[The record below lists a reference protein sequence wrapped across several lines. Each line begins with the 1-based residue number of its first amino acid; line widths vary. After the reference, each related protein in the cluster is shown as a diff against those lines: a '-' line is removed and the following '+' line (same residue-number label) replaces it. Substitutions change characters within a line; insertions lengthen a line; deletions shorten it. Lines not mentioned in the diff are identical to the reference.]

1 MSQPLSVIT
10 PDLLKKL
17 QADIFKY
24 KLHGPPIFRQNIPCK
39 YGDQCKYGRYSCI
52 YSHESLCKYQKN
64 NKTCL
69 NRSCTHQHDLPL
81 EFQLAQALFSQ
92 KSQFF
97 VNLPSSDTQISASD
111 NLSQSNTTS
120 TNGAAFLNE
129 FCFHP
134 QEFSNNPAQIT
145 IKWMNHI
152 N

>member
-17 QADIFKY
+17 QADISKY

-69 NRSCTHQHDLPL
+69 NRSKIAIFSLLKLSSDKNRNFPTIY
-81 EFQLAQALFSQ
+81 QALIH
-92 KSQFF
+92 QFQRPITILKAIQF
-97 VNLPSSDTQISASD
+97 TQTAQ
-111 NLSQSNTTS
+111 LYS
-120 TNGAAFLNE
+120 TNFASIPKNFRTILLK
-129 FCFHP
+129 
-134 QEFSNNPAQIT
+134 IT
-145 IKWMNHI
+145 TK
-152 N
+152 

>member
-92 KSQFF
+92 KSQFS
-97 VNLPSSDTQISASD
+97 VDLPSSDTPISVSN

-145 IKWMNHI
+145 IK
-152 N
+152 

>member
-81 EFQLAQALFSQ
+81 EFQLAQALFNQ
-92 KSQFF
+92 KSEFS
-97 VNLPSSDTQISASD
+97 NDLPSSDTPISASD
-111 NLSQSNTTS
+111 NFLEAVQCPQTAQLSLTNFASIPKNFRTILLKITT
-120 TNGAAFLNE
+120 
-129 FCFHP
+129 
-134 QEFSNNPAQIT
+134 
-145 IKWMNHI
+145 K
-152 N
+152 